1 MTKFLKCL
9 GWTYL
14 IIGVVLMSTVYT
26 VAPYISMIGI
36 ILLMF
41 GWPFWLIIG
50 YLATQQVYPFGLNFY
65 NWVES
70 IMFTK
75 SASEI
80 YLTSNIINRLGLMA
94 LALGVVI
101 MFQSIVIVT
110 TITAKI
116 IQSAIKNTRAD

>member
-1 MTKFLKCL
+1 MDKFLKCL

-26 VAPYISMIGI
+26 MAPYISMIGI

-65 NWVES
+65 NWVEA

-75 SASEI
+75 NASVVHW
-80 YLTSNIINRLGLMA
+80 TSSIINMLGLMA
-94 LALGVVI
+94 LALGVVTI
-101 MFQSIVIVT
+101 FQSIVIVI
-110 TITAKI
+110 TITTKI
-116 IQSAIKNTRAD
+116 IQSAINNSKAD

>member
-1 MTKFLKCL
+1 
-9 GWTYL
+9 
-14 IIGVVLMSTVYT
+14 MSTVYT